1 MFGRENLKAR
11 AVAAVDD
18 ITPGIETVRRCMAW
32 RSDDT
37 SGLRIGARC
46 VQTRAEYRTY
56 CYPDGG
62 HGKRDPQEK
71 PVKRFDHAMD
81 ATRYALHSAL
91 GAKTRHRSLPEDAM
105 ISRIERTSDIGGV
118 RIMKKVF

>member
-1 MFGRENLKAR
+1 MDWGFTNPAVALPFWVDGDDRVYQRDEFYERQSGLAGVKDAVRRFTKEYGIATWYCGPDEPEHIAELNAMFGRENLKAR

-46 VQTRAEYRTY
+46 V
-56 CYPDGG
+56 
-62 HGKRDPQEK
+62 
-71 PVKRFDHAMD
+71 
-81 ATRYALHSAL
+81 
-91 GAKTRHRSLPEDAM
+91 
-105 ISRIERTSDIGGV
+105 
-118 RIMKKVF
+118 